1 MNSRY
6 ISTLL
11 EAQAVDRAAAKADAW
26 LDATLLGLATAVID
40 RGGTPEDVFH
50 VGIIQRNLFERWKA
64 RGPEILEEFRLA
76 DAEMSRRRLSRSLS
90 RRGSGGGPKA
100 DGIRDAGAVFQI
112 SDFRR
117 DPRGGPV

>member
-6 ISTLL
+6 ISTLP
-11 EAQAVDRAAAKADAW
+11 EAQAVDREAAEVDARIDVEF
-26 LDATLLGLATAVID
+26 LDLAMVVIE
-40 RGGTPEDVFH
+40 RGGTPDDVLN
-50 VGIIQRNLFERWKA
+50 VGTIQRSLFGWWKA
-64 RGPEILEEFRLA
+64 WGPEILEEFRLA

-100 DGIRDAGAVFQI
+100 DEIREAGAVFQI